1 VIGAAFSKSLVNKV
15 SAPIE
20 GSNAL
25 FVLQV
30 RQIGATSSMNA
41 DINAQKKAV
50 EAQLRQYAN
59 FSTMEALRKSAKIE
73 DNRSKVY

>member
-1 VIGAAFSKSLVNKV
+1 
-15 SAPIE
+15 
-20 GSNAL
+20 
-25 FVLQV
+25 
-30 RQIGATSSMNA
+30 MNV
-41 DINAQKKAV
+41 DLNAQKKAV